1 MNDEKKQ
8 KKEPFRL
15 LSQIIANPP
24 EDKSKKYIFLLPFG
38 ADQRTQAVRRCGFW
52 AIQIEKAKDKDKQTQ
67 FDEDA
72 KNCTRILGTALL
84 NNKNCFDYVF
94 VIACFDQDTLL
105 RDFFK
110 TNGLKYR
117 DDGWKLFQK
126 LPKDNSED
134 TCRMIDDRIKAF
146 IALSEE
152 QREEASRNINL
163 NQFHLLD
170 RNGNPR
176 APFDYAIAE
185 HIKKNYDLFVMDG
198 RPYLYKQG
206 SYISDENGT
215 ALKKVIKSYLY
226 PEFIKSR
233 YINAI
238 FALLLEDSD
247 LQRSNDAI
255 NLYDNTWICFLDC
268 MLDVQTMETHSH
280 DPKYFCINQI
290 PYKFADIIASEK
302 CDAFKKF
309 FNFAVPDEADQLM
322 FLQYAGLCLTKD
334 SRWQK
339 ILIVTG
345 TGGCGKS
352 TLLKMIDFETG
363 ERNHSAVALQS
374 LSQRF
379 ATSSLFL
386 KLVNICADLKN
397 EALEDTSIV
406 KQLSGEDLIFAEHKG
421 QTAFSF
427 RSYAKQIYS
436 CNSLPL
442 MKGERNNGIFRRLLI
457 LEMNN
462 VPDNDDVTLES
473 RLKRDLLGFM
483 KISIEALHKMYV
495 DNKICESENSKRAV
509 HRLAN
514 DSDTVSAWLDECCE
528 LDKKSRVERVVLYDN
543 YSNYCDSEERQSLSK
558 TKFFATL
565 RSRGL
570 QETKSSGIR
579 GFAGI
584 KITGQISVENCPES
598 APGVPQNCP
607 QKDFLSADDG
617 QVAVPFDKTG
627 QK

>member
-152 QREEASRNINL
+152 QREESSRNINL

-170 RNGNPR
+170 QNGNPR

-198 RPYLYKQG
+198 RPYLYRSG
-206 SYISDENGT
+206 AYISDENGT

-226 PEFIKSR
+226 PEFVKSR
-233 YINAI
+233 SINAI
-238 FALLLEDSD
+238 FVLLLEDSD
-247 LQRSNDAI
+247 LQRSNDTI

-268 MLDVQTMETHSH
+268 MLDVQAMETHSH
-280 DPKYFCINQI
+280 DPKYFCVNQI

-309 FNFAVPDEADQLM
+309 FNFAVPDETDQLM

-334 SRWQK
+334 TRWQK
-339 ILIVTG
+339 ILIITG

-352 TLLKMIDFETG
+352 ILLKLIGFGTG
-363 ERNHSAVALQS
+363 GKNHSAVALQN

-379 ATSSLFL
+379 STSLLYL
-386 KLVNICADLKN
+386 KLVNICADIGN
-397 EALEDTSIV
+397 EALQDVSTI
-406 KQLSGEDLIFAEHKG
+406 KQLSGEDLIFAEHKC
-421 QTAFSF
+421 QQAFSF

-442 MKGERNNGIFRRLLI
+442 MRGERNNGIFRRLMI

-462 VPDNDDVTLES
+462 VPDVNDEDLEGK
-473 RLKRDLLGFM
+473 LKKDLLGFM
-483 KISIEALHKMYV
+483 KLSVEALHKMYT

-509 HRLAN
+509 RRLMK
-514 DSDTVSAWLDECCE
+514 DSDTVSAWVDECCE
-528 LDKKSRVERVVLYDN
+528 LDKKSRAERAVLYDS

-558 TKFFATL
+558 TKFFAAL

-570 QETKSSGIR
+570 QEIKSSGIR

-607 QKDFLSADDG
+607 EQGFLSVDDG

>member
-1 MNDEKKQ
+1 MSDEKKQ

-24 EDKSKKYIFLLPFG
+24 EDENKKYIFLLPFG
-38 ADQRTQAVRRCGFW
+38 ATKRMQAVRRCGYW
-52 AIQIEKAKDKDKQTQ
+52 AIQVEKAKDKDKQTQ

-72 KNCTRILGTALL
+72 KNCTRILGTALIS
-84 NNKNCFDYVF
+84 NKNCFDYVF

-117 DDGWKLFQK
+117 DDGWKLFQN

-134 TCRMIDDRIKAF
+134 TCRIIDDRIKAF

-152 QREEASRNINL
+152 QHEEASRNINL

-170 RNGNPR
+170 QNGNPR
-176 APFDYAIAE
+176 APFDYVIAE

-198 RPYLYKQG
+198 RPYLYRSG
-206 SYISDENGT
+206 AYISDENGT

-238 FALLLEDSD
+238 FILLLEDAD
-247 LQRSNDAI
+247 LQRSNDNI
-255 NLYDNTWICFLDC
+255 NLYDNTWICFKDC
-268 MLDVQTMETHSH
+268 MLDVKTMETHSH
-280 DPKYFCINQI
+280 DPKYFCVNQI
-290 PYKFADIIASEK
+290 PHRCADILDSEK
-302 CDAFKKF
+302 CDAFTKF

-334 SRWQK
+334 TRWQK
-339 ILIVTG
+339 ILIITG

-352 TLLKMIDFETG
+352 TLLKLIEFETG
-363 ERNHSAVALQS
+363 KKNNSAVALQG

-379 ATSSLFL
+379 STSMLFL
-386 KLVNICADLKN
+386 KLVNICADIGNK
-397 EALEDTSIV
+397 AIEDTSTI

-421 QTAFSF
+421 QQAFSF

-442 MKGERNNGIFRRLLI
+442 MQGERNNGIFRRLMI

-462 VPDNDDVTLES
+462 VPDVIDKGLECE
-473 RLKRDLLGFM
+473 LKKDLLGFM
-483 KISIEALHKMYV
+483 KLSVEALHKMYT

-509 HRLAN
+509 RRLTN
-514 DSDTVSAWLDECCE
+514 DSDTVSAWMDECCE
-528 LDKKSRVERVVLYDN
+528 LDKKTRVERGTLYDN

-558 TKFFATL
+558 TKFFAVL

-584 KITGQISVENCPES
+584 KITGQFSSDICPES

-607 QKDFLSADDG
+607 EQGFLSVDDG

>member
-152 QREEASRNINL
+152 QREESSRNINL

-170 RNGNPR
+170 QNGNPR

-198 RPYLYKQG
+198 RPYLYRSG
-206 SYISDENGT
+206 AYISDENGT

-226 PEFIKSR
+226 PEFVKSR
-233 YINAI
+233 SINAI
-238 FALLLEDSD
+238 FVLLLEDSD
-247 LQRSNDAI
+247 LQRSNDTI

-268 MLDVQTMETHSH
+268 MLDVQAMETHSH
-280 DPKYFCINQI
+280 DPKYFCVNQI

-309 FNFAVPDEADQLM
+309 FNFAVPDETDQLM

-334 SRWQK
+334 TRWQK
-339 ILIVTG
+339 ILIITG

-352 TLLKMIDFETG
+352 TLLKLIGFGTG
-363 ERNHSAVALQS
+363 GKNHSAVALQN

-379 ATSSLFL
+379 STSLLYL
-386 KLVNICADLKN
+386 KLVNICADIGN
-397 EALEDTSIV
+397 EALQDVSTI
-406 KQLSGEDLIFAEHKG
+406 KQLSGEDLIFAEHKC
-421 QTAFSF
+421 QQAFSF

-442 MKGERNNGIFRRLLI
+442 MRGERNNGIFRRLMI

-462 VPDNDDVTLES
+462 VPDVNDEDLEGK
-473 RLKRDLLGFM
+473 LKKDLLGFM
-483 KISIEALHKMYV
+483 KLSVEALHKLYT

-509 HRLAN
+509 RRLMK
-514 DSDTVSAWLDECCE
+514 DSDTVSAWVDECCE
-528 LDKKSRVERVVLYDN
+528 LDKKSRAERAVLYDS

-558 TKFFATL
+558 TKFFAAL

-570 QETKSSGIR
+570 QEIKSSGIR

-607 QKDFLSADDG
+607 EQGFLSVDDG

>member
-152 QREEASRNINL
+152 QREESSRNINL

-170 RNGNPR
+170 QNGNPR

-198 RPYLYKQG
+198 RPYLYRSG
-206 SYISDENGT
+206 AYISDENGT

-226 PEFIKSR
+226 PEFVKSR
-233 YINAI
+233 SINAI
-238 FALLLEDSD
+238 FVLLLEDSD
-247 LQRSNDAI
+247 LQRSNDTI

-268 MLDVQTMETHSH
+268 MLDVQAMETHSH
-280 DPKYFCINQI
+280 DPKYFCVNQI

-309 FNFAVPDEADQLM
+309 FNFAVPDETDQLM

-334 SRWQK
+334 TRWQK
-339 ILIVTG
+339 ILIITG

-352 TLLKMIDFETG
+352 TLLKLIGFGTG
-363 ERNHSAVALQS
+363 GKNHSAVALQN

-379 ATSSLFL
+379 STSLLYL
-386 KLVNICADLKN
+386 KLVNICADIGN
-397 EALEDTSIV
+397 EALQDVSTI
-406 KQLSGEDLIFAEHKG
+406 KQLSGEDLIFAEHKC
-421 QTAFSF
+421 QQAFSF

-442 MKGERNNGIFRRLLI
+442 MRGERNNGIFRRLMI

-462 VPDNDDVTLES
+462 VPDVNDEDLEGK
-473 RLKRDLLGFM
+473 LKKDLLGFM
-483 KISIEALHKMYV
+483 KLSVEALHKMYT

-509 HRLAN
+509 RRLMK
-514 DSDTVSAWLDECCE
+514 DSDTVSAWVDECCE
-528 LDKKSRVERVVLYDN
+528 LDKKSRVERVALYDS

-558 TKFFATL
+558 TKFFAAL

-584 KITGQISVENCPES
+584 KITGQISEENCPES

-607 QKDFLSADDG
+607 EQGFLSVDDG

>member
-1 MNDEKKQ
+1 MSDEKK
-8 KKEPFRL
+8 KVPFRL
-15 LSQIIANPP
+15 LSQIIASPP
-24 EDKSKKYIFLLPFG
+24 KDENKKYIFLLPFG
-38 ADQRTQAVRRCGFW
+38 AKQRTQAVQRCGFW
-52 AIQIEKAKDKDKQTQ
+52 AIQIEKAKDKDKRTEC
-67 FDEDA
+67 DEDA
-72 KNCTRILGTALL
+72 RNCTRILGTALL
-84 NNKNCFDYVF
+84 NNKNCFNYVF
-94 VIACFDQDTLL
+94 VIACFDQDALL

-110 TNGLKYR
+110 ENGFKYR

-126 LPKDNSED
+126 LPKDNSDD
-134 TCRMIDDRIKAF
+134 TRRIIDDRIKAF
-146 IALSEE
+146 VALSEA
-152 QREEASRNINL
+152 QQEEASRNINL

-462 VPDNDDVTLES
+462 VPDTDDVTLES

-528 LDKKSRVERVVLYDN
+528 LDKKSRVERTALYDS
-543 YSNYCDSEERQSLSK
+543 YSDYCSSEERQSLSK

-598 APGVPQNCP
+598 ALGVPQNCP
-607 QKDFLSADDG
+607 EKGFLSVDDG

>member
-1 MNDEKKQ
+1 MSDEK

-15 LSQIIANPP
+15 LSQIIASPP
-24 EDKSKKYIFLLPFG
+24 KDENKKYIFLLPFG
-38 ADQRTQAVRRCGFW
+38 AKQRTQAVQRCGFW
-52 AIQIEKAKDKDKQTQ
+52 AIQIEKAKDKDKRTE
-67 FDEDA
+67 FDADA

-110 TNGLKYR
+110 TNGFKYR
-117 DDGWKLFQK
+117 DDGWKLFQE

-134 TCRMIDDRIKAF
+134 TCRIIDDRIKAF

-152 QREEASRNINL
+152 QREESSRNINL

-170 RNGNPR
+170 QNGNPR

-198 RPYLYKQG
+198 RPYLYRSG
-206 SYISDENGT
+206 AYISDENGT

-226 PEFIKSR
+226 PEFVKSR
-233 YINAI
+233 SINAI
-238 FALLLEDSD
+238 FVLLLEDSD

-268 MLDVQTMETHSH
+268 MLDVQAMETHSH
-280 DPKYFCINQI
+280 DPKYFCVNQI
-290 PYKFADIIASEK
+290 PYKFADILASEK

-309 FNFAVPDEADQLM
+309 FNFAVRDEADQLM

-334 SRWQK
+334 TRWQK
-339 ILIVTG
+339 ILIITG

-352 TLLKMIDFETG
+352 TLLKLIGFGTG
-363 ERNHSAVALQS
+363 GKNHSAVALQN

-379 ATSSLFL
+379 STSSLYL
-386 KLVNICADLKN
+386 KLVNICADIGN
-397 EALEDTSIV
+397 EALQDVSTI
-406 KQLSGEDLIFAEHKG
+406 KQLSGEDLIFAEHKC
-421 QTAFSF
+421 QQAFSF

-442 MKGERNNGIFRRLLI
+442 MRGERNNGIFRRLLI

-462 VPDNDDVTLES
+462 VPDTNDIALES
-473 RLKRDLLGFM
+473 KLKKDLLGFM
-483 KISIEALHKMYV
+483 KISIEALHKMYT

-509 HRLAN
+509 RRLMK
-514 DSDTVSAWLDECCE
+514 DSDTVSAWVDECCE
-528 LDKKSRVERVVLYDN
+528 LDKKARVERTLLYDS
-543 YSNYCDSEERQSLSK
+543 YSDYCDSEERQSLSK
-558 TKFFATL
+558 TKFFAAL

-598 APGVPQNCP
+598 ALGVPQNCP
-607 QKDFLSADDG
+607 EQGFLSVDDG
-617 QVAVPFDKTG
+617 KVAVPFDKTG